1 VTRVAHPSPGALLEL
16 HFGEAPSHE
25 RAWLTAHLGAC
36 EACAAF
42 VRELTDVERELA
54 SGPDDA
60 PPRDGLERVL
70 ARVAA
75 VQPARRHRAEWALAL
90 IPSSLALL
98 AGAWAVRTGGE
109 RLTTLGLVPGTAL
122 GPVSAEVLGLS
133 LAALGLV
140 VVGALVTLAIAPVL
154 ILESHGRS

>member
-1 VTRVAHPSPGALLEL
+1 MHVKECAECATFAREL
-16 HFGEAPSHE
+16 VGIE
-25 RAWLTAHLGAC
+25 RA
-36 EACAAF
+36 
-42 VRELTDVERELA
+42 LA

-70 ARVAA
+70 AQVAA
-75 VQPARRHRAEWALAL
+75 VRPARERRAEWLLAVIPSALAL
-90 IPSSLALL
+90 V

-109 RLTTLGLVPGTAL
+109 RLTALGLVPGASL
-122 GPVSAEVLGLS
+122 GIVSPELLGLS

-140 VVGALVTLAIAPVL
+140 VVGALVTLALAPVL